1 MNDIDPRIGLAKIK
15 GSDVIH
21 IEHKGRAV
29 EVSFSP
35 KGSNVRVFVDGE
47 EWKP

>member
-1 MNDIDPRIGLAKIK
+1 MNDIDPCIGLAKIR
-15 GSDVIH
+15 GSDVVH
-21 IEHKGRAV
+21 IGHRGRAV

-35 KGSNVRVFVDGE
+35 KGSSVRVFVDGE

>member
-1 MNDIDPRIGLAKIK
+1 MSGIDPRIGLAKIK
-15 GSDVIH
+15 GSDVVH
-21 IEHKGRAV
+21 IDHKGRTV

-35 KGSNVRVFVDGE
+35 KGSNVRVLVDRE